1 MKGCYSMKVD
11 DEARAMSRLLD
22 DFLNDL
28 IDKDRLRPMDLF
40 LFVMN
45 MLTRLRAYF
54 TVPDMMNTLYGGV
67 MRNEEALQRGKAVKD
82 PDTGEDVNMLLAE
95 ERTALQVE
103 KIEAPDTVPEDWA
116 NVPRDVVEQDWDRPG
131 PMPPEGERDSDDA

>member
-1 MKGCYSMKVD
+1 MKVD
-11 DEARAMSRLLD
+11 DDARAMSRLLD

-28 IDKDRLRPMDLF
+28 IDQDRLRPMDLF

-95 ERTALQVE
+95 ERGVLQVE
-103 KIEAPDTVPEDWA
+103 ALDTPDTVPADWA
-116 NVPRDVVEQDWDRPG
+116 NVPRDVVPEDWDDIDLPET
-131 PMPPEGERDSDDA
+131 MPEEWSDDA